1 MITSSLITPLLVL
14 SLSTSSESLESLRAD
29 YGSVRGTLED
39 YSSALL
45 GRADPSPLLPSTH
58 LALSSGLIVGL
69 STENRE
75 LSKTVVLS
83 ESASALASLT
93 QLGISLWMPASDLK
107 LGALKFSEF
116 YAWGFQA
123 VGQFFYGRQL
133 IEAGLN
139 NDDAST
145 GRRLE
150 QRGEL
155 HQNLSWMTALW
166 GFQST
171 FLRSWTRYAELEA
184 ELKRLDETPES
195 NADYLSAKR
204 QHALKVERRFRQL
217 IVDDLQLRG
226 TIEVALASAASALVA
241 LKAPSDK
248 QAGYFAV
255 TGLGLGAGLY
265 KLVSS
270 WTMTAP
276 NTRVPGNPALNAQV
290 VPLPGG
296 LALSVA
302 GNF

>member
-1 MITSSLITPLLVL
+1 MITSSLITSLLVL
-14 SLSTSSESLESLRAD
+14 SLSTDTESLERLRAE

-45 GRADPSPLLPSTH
+45 GRADPSPILPATH
-58 LALSSGLIVGL
+58 LALSAGIIVGL

-93 QLGISLWMPASDLK
+93 QLGIGLWMPASNLK

-133 IEAGLN
+133 MEAGLN
-139 NDDAST
+139 NEDALV

-150 QRGEL
+150 ERGDL

-171 FLRSWTRYAELEA
+171 FLRSWTRYAELQS
-184 ELKRLDETPES
+184 ELKRLDETPET
-195 NADYLSAKR
+195 NDDYLRAKR
-204 QHALKVERRFRQL
+204 RHAFKLESRFRQL
-217 IVDDLQLRG
+217 IIDDLQLRG
-226 TIEVALASAASALVA
+226 TIEVALASSATALVA
-241 LKAPSDK
+241 LKAPSNK
-248 QAGYFAV
+248 QAAYFSV
-255 TGLGLGAGLY
+255 TGLALASGLY

-270 WTMTAP
+270 WTMDASPKRATIDSP
-276 NTRVPGNPALNAQV
+276 MQAQL

-296 LALSVA
+296 FALSVA
-302 GNF
+302 GSF

>member
-1 MITSSLITPLLVL
+1 MITSSLITSLLVL
-14 SLSTSSESLESLRAD
+14 SLSTDTESLERLRAE

-45 GRADPSPLLPSTH
+45 GRADPSPILPATH
-58 LALSSGLIVGL
+58 LALSAGIIVGL

-93 QLGISLWMPASDLK
+93 QLGIGLWMPASDLK

-133 IEAGLN
+133 MEAGLN
-139 NDDAST
+139 NEDALV

-150 QRGEL
+150 ERGDL

-171 FLRSWTRYAELEA
+171 FLRSWTRYAELQS
-184 ELKRLDETPES
+184 ELKRLDETPEPS
-195 NADYLSAKR
+195 TPPHELDDAARPRVDPTPFFAK
-204 QHALKVERRFRQL
+204 
-217 IVDDLQLRG
+217 
-226 TIEVALASAASALVA
+226 
-241 LKAPSDK
+241 
-248 QAGYFAV
+248 
-255 TGLGLGAGLY
+255 LGADEQARHTSTVGAL
-265 KLVSS
+265 LEDSDQNVRAAAARFLQRLPDANAGMGS
-270 WTMTAP
+270 AGVADLRRRHRQEDGVADDP
-276 NTRVPGNPALNAQV
+276 TRCLSFDVGEYQQV
-290 VPLPGG
+290 
-296 LALSVA
+296 
-302 GNF
+302 